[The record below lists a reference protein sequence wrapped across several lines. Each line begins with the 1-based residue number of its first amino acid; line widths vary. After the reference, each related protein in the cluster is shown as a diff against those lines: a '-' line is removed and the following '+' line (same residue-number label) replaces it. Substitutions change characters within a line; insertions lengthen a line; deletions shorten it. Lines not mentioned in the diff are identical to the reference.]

1 VRLAMRN
8 RFRSKRFRSEA
19 GASAVEFA
27 LLLPVLMMILFGIIE
42 FGLALYQQAVLTN
55 ASREGA
61 RLGIVQSVPAITTGQ
76 INGAIDTYLTGAGIS
91 PANVGRTIV
100 AGGATGTPVQVTL
113 TLPYTFQSLPGLAGV
128 TPTITLTAAT
138 VMRHE

>member
-1 VRLAMRN
+1 MNEQKTR
-8 RFRSKRFRSEA
+8 RSES

-42 FGLALYQQAVLTN
+42 FGLALYRQAILTN

-61 RLGIVQSVPAITTGQ
+61 RLGIVQSIPAITNGQ
-76 INGAIDTYLTGAGIS
+76 INATIDSYLTAAGI
-91 PANVGRTIV
+91 PAGNVTRNIV
-100 AGGATGTPVQVTL
+100 AGGVTGTPVQVTL
-113 TLPYTFQSLPGLAGV
+113 TLPYTYAVLPGLTSIA
-128 TPTITLTAAT
+128 PTINLTAQT

>member
-1 VRLAMRN
+1 MRLH
-8 RFRSKRFRSEA
+8 KKLQSES

-42 FGLALYQQAVLTN
+42 FGLALYRQAILTN

-61 RLGIVQSVPAITTGQ
+61 RLGIVQSIPAITTGQ
-76 INGAIDTYLTGAGIS
+76 IDAVIDTYLTSAGI
-91 PANVGRTIV
+91 PPGNVTRNIV
-100 AGGATGTPVQVTL
+100 AGGGTGTPVTVTL
-113 TLPYTFQSLPGLAGV
+113 TLPYTYSVLPALTSIA
-128 TPTITLTAAT
+128 PTINLTAQT

>member
-1 VRLAMRN
+1 MMRVN
-8 RFRSKRFRSEA
+8 KIRRSES

-42 FGLALYQQAVLTN
+42 FGLALYRQAILTN

-61 RLGIVQSVPAITTGQ
+61 RLGIVQSIPAITTAQ
-76 INGAIDTYLTGAGIS
+76 IDAAIDIYLTAAGI
-91 PANVGRTIV
+91 PAGNVTRNIV
-100 AGGATGTPVQVTL
+100 AGGITGTPVTVTL
-113 TLPYTFQSLPGLAGV
+113 TLPYTYAVLPGLTSIVPSVNLVA
-128 TPTITLTAAT
+128 TT

>member
-1 VRLAMRN
+1 MSMHKKL
-8 RFRSKRFRSEA
+8 RSES

-42 FGLALYQQAVLTN
+42 FGLALYRQAILTN

-61 RLGIVQSVPAITTGQ
+61 RLGIVQSVPPITTGQ
-76 INGAIDTYLTGAGIS
+76 IDATIDNYLGPAGIA
-91 PANVGRTIV
+91 PGTVARTIV
-100 AGGATGTPVQVTL
+100 GAGGVTGTPVTVTL
-113 TLPYTFQSLPGLAGV
+113 TLPYTYAVLPGLTSI
-128 TPTITLTAAT
+128 TPTINLVAQT

>member
-1 VRLAMRN
+1 MRSVQN
-8 RFRSKRFRSEA
+8 TRRSES

-27 LLLPVLMMILFGIIE
+27 LLLPVLMMILFGVIE
-42 FGLALYQQAVLTN
+42 FGMALYRQSILTN

-61 RLGIVQSVPAITTGQ
+61 RLGIVQSIPAITTGQ
-76 INGAIDTYLTGAGIS
+76 INAAIDTYLTGSGIS
-91 PANVGRTIV
+91 PGNVTRSIV

-113 TLPYTFQSLPGLAGV
+113 TLPYTYAVLPGFVSIA
-128 TPTITLTAAT
+128 PTLNLTAQT

>member
-1 VRLAMRN
+1 MMSVRN
-8 RFRSKRFRSEA
+8 TGRSES

-27 LLLPVLMMILFGIIE
+27 LLLPLLMMVLFGVIE
-42 FGLALYQQAVLTN
+42 FGLALHQQSILTN

-61 RLGIVQSVPAITTGQ
+61 RLGIVQSIPAITNGQ
-76 INGAIDTYLTGAGIS
+76 INAAIDTYLTGSGIS
-91 PANVGRTIV
+91 PGNVTRSIV

-113 TLPYTFQSLPGLAGV
+113 TLPYTYAVLPGFVSIA
-128 TPTITLTAAT
+128 PTLNLTAQT

>member
-1 VRLAMRN
+1 MSLH
-8 RFRSKRFRSEA
+8 KKLRSES

-42 FGLALYQQAVLTN
+42 FGLALHRQAILTN

-61 RLGIVQSVPAITTGQ
+61 RLGIVQSIPAITTAAV
-76 INGAIDTYLTGAGIS
+76 NAKIDTYLTAAGITPGSVTRNS
-91 PANVGRTIV
+91 PFPGVGGV
-100 AGGATGTPVQVTL
+100 TGTPVTVTL
-113 TLPYTFQSLPGLAGV
+113 TLPYTYAVLPGLTSIA
-128 TPTITLTAAT
+128 PTINLTAQT

>member
-1 VRLAMRN
+1 MSLY
-8 RFRSKRFRSEA
+8 KKLRSES

-42 FGLALYQQAVLTN
+42 FGMALYRQSILTN

-61 RLGIVQSVPAITTGQ
+61 RLGIVQSIPAITNGQ
-76 INGAIDTYLTGAGIS
+76 INAAIDNYLTAAGIT
-91 PANVGRTIV
+91 PGNVTRNIV

-113 TLPYTFQSLPGLAGV
+113 TLPYTYSVLPGL
-128 TPTITLTAAT
+128 TSISPTINLTAQT

>member
-1 VRLAMRN
+1 MMSVPKTR
-8 RFRSKRFRSEA
+8 RSES

-27 LLLPVLMMILFGIIE
+27 LLLPLLMMILFGIIE
-42 FGLALYQQAVLTN
+42 FGMALYRQAILTN

-76 INGAIDTYLTGAGIS
+76 INAAIDNYLTPAGI
-91 PANVGRTIV
+91 PPGNVSRTIV
-100 AGGATGTPVQVTL
+100 AGGVTGTPVQVTL
-113 TLPYTFQSLPGLAGV
+113 TLPYTYSVLPGLTSIA
-128 TPTITLTAAT
+128 PTIILTAQT

>member
-1 VRLAMRN
+1 MSLH
-8 RFRSKRFRSEA
+8 KKLRSES

-42 FGLALYQQAVLTN
+42 FGLALHRQAILTN

-76 INGAIDTYLTGAGIS
+76 IDTAINNYLGPAGII
-91 PANVGRTIV
+91 PGTVARTIV
-100 AGGATGTPVQVTL
+100 GAGGVTGVPVIVTL
-113 TLPYTFQSLPGLAGV
+113 TLPYTFAVLPGLTSI
-128 TPTITLTAAT
+128 TPTINLVAQT

>member
-1 VRLAMRN
+1 MR
-8 RFRSKRFRSEA
+8 SLHRSES

-27 LLLPVLMMILFGIIE
+27 LLLPLLMMIVFGIIE
-42 FGLALYQQAVLTN
+42 FGLALYQQAILTN

-76 INGAIDTYLTGAGIS
+76 INATINNYLTAANINPS
-91 PANVGRTIV
+91 NVGRTIV
-100 AGGATGTPVQVTL
+100 AGGVTGTPVQVTL
-113 TLPYTFQSLPGLAGV
+113 TLPYNFKVLSGLTSV
-128 TPTITLTAAT
+128 VPTINLTAVT